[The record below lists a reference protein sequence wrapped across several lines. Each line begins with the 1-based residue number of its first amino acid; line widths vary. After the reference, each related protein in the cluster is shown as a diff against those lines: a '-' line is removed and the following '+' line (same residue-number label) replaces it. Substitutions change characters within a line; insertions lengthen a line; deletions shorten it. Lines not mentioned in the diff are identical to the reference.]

1 MGCGGVAGGGPQREP
16 QKRPDCPLV
25 ITVHAVGQHI
35 AHRNT
40 ATWGDDREA
49 TGPGT
54 AQAGTS
60 FFHSSP
66 KMVSRDR
73 RGAAPQG
80 WRGDGKGEP

>member
-1 MGCGGVAGGGPQREP
+1 MGCGGVAGEAAEEP

-49 TGPGT
+49 TALGQLRLEPV
-54 AQAGTS
+54 S
-60 FFHSSP
+60 FIP
-66 KMVSRDR
+66 AK
-73 RGAAPQG
+73 
-80 WRGDGKGEP
+80 DGI